1 MTPDEIRSGLALE
14 LFRGL
19 KEITKDLELLRTQLL
34 GDKYGT
40 ETWLALSE
48 KLRAE
53 ERRKLTML
61 ERLVTGEP
69 PPETVWD
76 KLRNT

>member
-40 ETWLALSE
+40 ETWL
-48 KLRAE
+48 
-53 ERRKLTML
+53 
-61 ERLVTGEP
+61 
-69 PPETVWD
+69 
-76 KLRNT
+76 